1 MIWLLMIATGLF
13 TFATRFTMFSGLG
26 RASLPSWLVDALN
39 YVPIAVLTA
48 IIVPT
53 VLIDPASSTVAI
65 VDNPR
70 LYAALAAIAVAL
82 WTRQVVLTIV
92 AGLGMLWLL
101 QWLL

>member
-1 MIWLLMIATGLF
+1 MVWLLMIATGLF
-13 TFATRFTMFSGLG
+13 TFATRFIMFSGLG

-48 IIVPT
+48 IIVPA
-53 VLIDPASSTVAI
+53 VLIDPASTTIAI

-70 LYAALAAIAVAL
+70 LYAALVAIAVAL

>member
-13 TFATRFTMFSGLG
+13 TFATRFIMFSGPG

-48 IIVPT
+48 IIVPA
-53 VLIDPASSTVAI
+53 VLIDPVGTTIAI

-70 LYAALAAIAVAL
+70 LYAALVAIAVAL

>member
-1 MIWLLMIATGLF
+1 MIWLLMITTGLF
-13 TFATRFTMFSGLG
+13 TFATRFIMFSNLG
-26 RASLPSWLVDALN
+26 RTSLPGWLVDALN

-48 IIVPT
+48 IIVPA
-53 VLIDPASSTVAI
+53 VLIDPAGTTIAI

-70 LYAALAAIAVAL
+70 LYAALVAIAVAL
-82 WTRQVVLTIV
+82 WTRQVILTIV